1 LKKVLSFVAD
11 LFDEKELFYPAIRLK
26 EEGYEVEFAGP
37 EAVEYSGKSGLKQKA
52 DLSFES
58 IKVEDYEGLLIPG
71 GYAPDKMRVHEAALE
86 AVRQF
91 QSAGKPIAMICHAG
105 WVGASA
111 GIVKGRRLTSTITI
125 KDDLENAGA
134 TWVDEA
140 PVVDENLVTGRN
152 PGDLHSYTKAF
163 IDLLAK

>member
-1 LKKVLSFVAD
+1 
-11 LFDEKELFYPAIRLK
+11 
-26 EEGYEVEFAGP
+26 
-37 EAVEYSGKSGLKQKA
+37 
-52 DLSFES
+52 
-58 IKVEDYEGLLIPG
+58 
-71 GYAPDKMRVHEAALE
+71 
-86 AVRQF
+86 
-91 QSAGKPIAMICHAG
+91 MICHAG